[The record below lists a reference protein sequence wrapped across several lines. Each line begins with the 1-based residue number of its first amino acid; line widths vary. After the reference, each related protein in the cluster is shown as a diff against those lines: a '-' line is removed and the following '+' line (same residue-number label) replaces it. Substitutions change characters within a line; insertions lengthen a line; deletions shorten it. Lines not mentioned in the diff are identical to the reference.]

1 MPHIDTNRLS
11 RAAKQEAG
19 RIGNRIQEKYLR
31 HRRLPKEADYPAVPS
46 ACCTLFTQKIYVD
59 HSRGVIAKHLNKQ
72 LRDALE
78 NIIGPI
84 NGESPFPGCKSR
96 IGHCAEQHAADK
108 LLKDQPRSTICDI
121 YFGNAYRPRTGT
133 IIAPCDN
140 CTSVFP
146 NL

>member
-31 HRRLPKEADYPAVPS
+31 HRRLPKEADYPAVTS

-72 LRDALE
+72 LRDAL
-78 NIIGPI
+78 NIFWATM
-84 NGESPFPGCKSR
+84 E
-96 IGHCAEQHAADK
+96 A
-108 LLKDQPRSTICDI
+108 
-121 YFGNAYRPRTGT
+121 
-133 IIAPCDN
+133 
-140 CTSVFP
+140 
-146 NL
+146 